1 MVKKY
6 AFHQLDVFSN
16 EPLFGNPLAVVH
28 EANDLSESQM
38 VQFANWTNLSESTFL
53 LNPTNEL
60 ADYKLR
66 IFTPS
71 SELAFA
77 GHPTLGSCYAW
88 LNRGGVPK
96 NKDIIIQECGVGL
109 IKIRRN
115 GERLSFLAPKLLK
128 TGPLDQTTLNTISKG
143 IGISVEDIA
152 HHQWV
157 DNGAGWC
164 AVMLKTASQVL
175 AIKPNVEYLKTLKL
189 GVIGPHPTDH
199 EHDFEVRAFVIPFG
213 IHEDPV
219 TGSLNAGIAT
229 WLINS
234 GLSKDSYS
242 VSQGT
247 ALGRKGKIYIETI
260 NNEIWVGGE
269 VVNCIEGEVRL

>member
-1 MVKKY
+1 
-6 AFHQLDVFSN
+6 
-16 EPLFGNPLAVVH
+16 
-28 EANDLSESQM
+28 M

-143 IGISVEDIA
+143 IGISVENIA

-242 VSQGT
+242 VSQGA
-247 ALGRKGKIYIETI
+247 ALGRKGKIYIEAI

>member
-143 IGISVEDIA
+143 IGIPVEDIA

>member
-38 VQFANWTNLSESTFL
+38 IQFANWTNLSESTFL

-88 LNRGGVPK
+88 LNKGGVPK

-143 IGISVEDIA
+143 IGIPVEDIA

-242 VSQGT
+242 VSQGA
-247 ALGRKGKIYIETI
+247 ALGRKGKIYIEAI

>member
-28 EANDLSESQM
+28 AANDLSESQM

-143 IGISVEDIA
+143 IGIPVEDIA

-247 ALGRKGKIYIETI
+247 ALGRKGKIYIEAI

>member
-88 LNRGGVPK
+88 LNKGGVPK

-143 IGISVEDIA
+143 IGIPVEDIA

-247 ALGRKGKIYIETI
+247 ALGRKGKIYIEAI